1 MKTTNILIP
10 TDFSVASLNAVN
22 VLLEKTEQRF
32 NIVLVH
38 FLQLSDSISELLML
52 NRRSREYQ
60 YITPEFEEQLN
71 TLRQNYPGQVT
82 SLCTEFFYGNTV
94 AVLKNYLEAK
104 QIDTIVIL
112 QGHTYAKLTK
122 NSIDP
127 SLLIQRSGC
136 KVVNAQAVVR
146 PMYAVVPEI
155 EERELAHQ
163 H

>member
-22 VLLEKTEQRF
+22 VLLEKADQRF

-60 YITPEFEEQLN
+60 YITPEFEEKLN
-71 TLRQNYPGQVT
+71 VLRQNYPGQIT
-82 SLCTEFFYGNTV
+82 SIGTEFFYGNTV

-104 QIDTIVIL
+104 EIDMIVIL
-112 QGHTYAKLTK
+112 KGHSYAKLTK

-136 KVVNAQAVVR
+136 KTITTEAVIR
-146 PMYAVVPEI
+146 PMYAALPEFQ
-155 EERELAHQ
+155 EPELAHQ